1 MNRMFNRVVVLSAV
15 FLCTVHSFGQTSDN
29 EKEARALTTQDSI
42 LCFLDSAF
50 SLIRSKA
57 LYAGKI
63 DWATDSPSFYKE
75 ALSKKTFKESL
86 TVFKRVFEK
95 MEDAHST
102 VWMDS
107 TAFKGGDHLREERS
121 VNQELQHAYQNGE
134 AKLMAKRIG
143 DFGYIRIPY
152 INTNSDVELENSYS
166 QKIQNMVCEIY
177 SPEIKGWILDLRLN
191 GGGDMYPMITGI
203 QQFLGEGTFGNV
215 VRPDAVA
222 VPWQIKDSSTWEGE
236 LRIATLLHPC
246 LPDLTGEK
254 VVVLVSQNTASS
266 GEITALAF
274 KGRPNTLFIGEK
286 SGGLMTANYLYE
298 MPFGEGIL
306 PMGILLVLAE
316 ANESDR
322 NGQIHTF
329 IYPDVEMETGDNF
342 SDPEKDL
349 KVIKAMR
356 WLSE

>member
-1 MNRMFNRVVVLSAV
+1 MNRMFNRVVVLTTV

-203 QQFLGEGTFGNV
+203 QQLKRSN
-215 VRPDAVA
+215 
-222 VPWQIKDSSTWEGE
+222 
-236 LRIATLLHPC
+236 
-246 LPDLTGEK
+246 
-254 VVVLVSQNTASS
+254 
-266 GEITALAF
+266 
-274 KGRPNTLFIGEK
+274 LFINWRGFSRLRSITSCQLMRMPGITCGATAAFLRTSIRWNLNWTTRK
-286 SGGLMTANYLYE
+286 SGPGS
-298 MPFGEGIL
+298 PKCFGR
-306 PMGILLVLAE
+306 A
-316 ANESDR
+316 
-322 NGQIHTF
+322 
-329 IYPDVEMETGDNF
+329 
-342 SDPEKDL
+342 
-349 KVIKAMR
+349 
-356 WLSE
+356 